1 MQQIG
6 DPIPD
11 VDVTLCPT
19 GQYYDSKLK
28 KCVPLPNEGI
38 NTSNVTNT
46 ATSELMNQTGLISN
60 NNATE
65 GEMIIK
71 EEGTSSPCII
81 IREEGTPSGP
91 SRPQPQ
97 PQPSPSPKP
106 C

>member
-1 MQQIG
+1 MG

-28 KCVPLPNEGI
+28 KCLPLPNEEI
-38 NTSNVTNT
+38 KTSNVSTT
-46 ATSELMNQTGLISN
+46 TTSVLMNQTGLINN

-65 GEMIIK
+65 GEMIIR

-91 SRPQPQ
+91 SPPQPE
-97 PQPSPSPKP
+97 PSPPPKP